1 MKPLTEV
8 RDWRWVH
15 GVAVL
20 VVLALF
26 LYELG
31 GVLSPLV
38 LFLALAALMIPY
50 SGSAF
55 HRLVLLTA
63 ATLVA
68 LWMLKDLGTLLAPF
82 VLAFVLAYVLDPVVD
97 RLVALRVPRG
107 LAILVL
113 ALPVLAALALLIFL
127 GIPLLTDQVQSLIR
141 QAPQAVE
148 QLAAWIE
155 NAQASLLVADIP
167 FIDEEALSAQ
177 LRSLSPASITAYL
190 EQQQTALGRRAWE
203 AVLGLGRGIGT
214 VFTIIGYLVLTPVL
228 TFYLLRDWDR
238 IMARLRSYIPRRRKS
253 RWTAFFRDY
262 DHLLSRYLRG
272 QLLAAAIVGV
282 LTWIGLWIAGFPYPG
297 LVGAVAGVFNI
308 VPYLGLVVS
317 LVPALLIAILSG
329 AFLENIL
336 RLAIVFGIVQMLDGN
351 VIGPR
356 IVGESVGL
364 HPVWVMLAVAVGGFF
379 YGFVGLLV
387 AIPGAILAKLLLEAG
402 LERYRRSE
410 LFLGGTGEEAGE
422 TAPAP

>member
-1 MKPLTEV
+1 MKPLTQV

-26 LYELG
+26 FYELG
-31 GVLSPLV
+31 AVLSPLV

-50 SGSAF
+50 SGSTF
-55 HRLVLLTA
+55 HRLLLLTTG
-63 ATLVA
+63 TLVA

-97 RLVALRVPRG
+97 RLVALKVPRSLG
-107 LAILVL
+107 ILL
-113 ALPVLAALALLIFL
+113 LSLPVLGALALLLLL
-127 GIPLLTDQVQSLIR
+127 GIPLLAEQVQSLIR
-141 QAPQAVE
+141 RAPQAVE
-148 QLAAWIE
+148 QLATWID
-155 NAQASLLVADIP
+155 NLQANILGADLP
-167 FIDEEALSAQ
+167 FIDEEAVAGE
-177 LRSLSPASITAYL
+177 LRSLSPARITTYL
-190 EQQQTALGRRAWE
+190 EEQQTVLVRRGWE
-203 AVLGLGRGIGT
+203 AVLGLGRGLGT
-214 VFTIIGYLVLTPVL
+214 VFTVVGYLVVTPVL

-238 IMARLRSYIPRRRKS
+238 IMAQLRSYIPQRRKG
-253 RWTAFFRDY
+253 RWTAFLGEY

-317 LVPALLIAILSG
+317 LVPALIITILSG
-329 AFLENIL
+329 AFLENLL
-336 RLAIVFGIVQMLDGN
+336 RLAIVFGIVQFLDGN
-351 VIGPR
+351 VVGPR

-379 YGFVGLLV
+379 YGFVGLLL

-402 LERYRRSE
+402 LERYRRSAI
-410 LFLGGTGEEAGE
+410 FLDRDAEPAAPGE
-422 TAPAP
+422 

>member
-1 MKPLTEV
+1 MKPLTQV
-8 RDWRWVH
+8 QDWRWVH

-20 VVLALF
+20 VVLGLF

-38 LFLALAALMIPY
+38 LFLALAALLIPY
-50 SGSAF
+50 SGSTF
-55 HRLVLLTA
+55 HRLLLLTTG
-63 ATLVA
+63 TLVA
-68 LWMLKDLGTLLAPF
+68 LWMLKELGTLLAPF

-97 RLVALRVPRG
+97 RLVALRVPRA
-107 LAILVL
+107 LAIMVL
-113 ALPVLAALALLIFL
+113 ALPVLGALALLIFL
-127 GIPLLTDQVQSLIR
+127 GIPLLTEQVRSLIR

-148 QLAAWIE
+148 QLAVWIE
-155 NAQASLLVADIP
+155 NLQANLLVADLP
-167 FIDEEALSAQ
+167 FINEEALATQ

-190 EQQQTALGRRAWE
+190 EEQQTALAQRAWE
-203 AVLGLGRGIGT
+203 GVLGLGRGIGT

-238 IMARLRSYIPRRRKS
+238 ITAQLRSYIPHRRKG
-253 RWTAFFRDY
+253 RWTAFLREY
-262 DHLLSRYLRG
+262 DRLLSRYLRG
-272 QLLAAAIVGV
+272 QLLAAATVGV

-329 AFLENIL
+329 AFFENIL

-379 YGFVGLLV
+379 YGFVGLLI
-387 AIPGAILAKLLLEAG
+387 AIPSAILGKLLLEAG
-402 LERYRRSE
+402 LKRYRTSE
-410 LFLGGTGEEAGE
+410 IFLGGGAE
-422 TAPAP
+422 TAASEE